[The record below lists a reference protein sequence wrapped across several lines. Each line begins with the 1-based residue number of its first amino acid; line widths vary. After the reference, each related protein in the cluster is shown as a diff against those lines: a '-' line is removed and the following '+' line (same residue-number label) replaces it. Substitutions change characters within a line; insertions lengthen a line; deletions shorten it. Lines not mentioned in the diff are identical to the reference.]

1 MGRPRISAQEGGG
14 MYGEEHGPGSLS
26 SVKRGAVEYHYGE
39 LSAMTGWADISL
51 GCIRYILTGE
61 RMIQF

>member
-1 MGRPRISAQEGGG
+1 

-26 SVKRGAVEYHYGE
+26 SIKMGAVEYQYGE
-39 LSAMTGWADISL
+39 LSEMAGWVDISL